1 MTRTTRPV
9 ARRRLIGAAAAILLA
24 ATGCAGRDGA
34 EGTAMSS
41 EARGYLTAA
50 LDVMEAKSLLAADT
64 DWPTVRREAFAR
76 AGSAQV
82 PADTYGAV
90 RGALRA
96 LGDRHSQ
103 FMTPQEAE
111 QALSPAPGTSAV
123 PEAKVLAGSL
133 GYLSLPAVSSDR
145 AAAAYVRQARKAVA
159 AADGQGAAGWIVDL
173 RGNSGGDMWGPLA
186 AVGAILGDGDV
197 GAFVEAGGKR
207 TPWTIEN
214 GTPRQYLATWG
225 PAEPLAQAAP
235 PVAVLTSSRTA
246 SAAEAVTIAFLGRP
260 DTRSFGQATR
270 GVPTGNDSHALPD
283 GALILLTQARE
294 ADRTGRIHNGP
305 LPPDEVV
312 PDDSRDLGSGQDRT
326 LEAAARWL
334 RGRAATAPGP
344 APTPGES

>member
-1 MTRTTRPV
+1 MKSRTPKPV
-9 ARRRLIGAAAAILLA
+9 ARRRLIAAAAVALLA
-24 ATGCAGRDGA
+24 ATGCAGPHRA
-34 EGTAMSS
+34 EGTAMSPG
-41 EARGYLTAA
+41 ARGYLTTA
-50 LDVMEAKSLLAADT
+50 LDLMEGNSLFAADI

-76 AGSAQV
+76 AGSAQA

-90 RGALRA
+90 REALRS

-111 QALSPAPGTSAV
+111 QALSPAPGSSAL
-123 PEAKVLAGSL
+123 PEARVLAGSI

-145 AAAAYVRQARKAVA
+145 AAADYVKQARQAVA
-159 AADGQGAAGWIVDL
+159 KADGQGARGWIVDL
-173 RGNSGGDMWGPLA
+173 RSNTGGDMWGPLA
-186 AVGAILGDGDV
+186 AVGAVLGDGDA
-197 GAFVEAGGKR
+197 GAFVEADGKR
-207 TPWTIEN
+207 TPWTVEK

-246 SAAEAVTIAFLGRP
+246 SAAEAVTIAFRGRP

-270 GVPTGNDSHALPD
+270 GVPTGNDAHPLPD

-305 LPPDEVV
+305 LPPDEEV
-312 PDDSRDLGSGQDRT
+312 PDDSRALGSGSDRT

-334 RGRAATAPGP
+334 RGRTSP
-344 APTPGES
+344 ARTPGGS

>member
-1 MTRTTRPV
+1 MTRTTEPL
-9 ARRRLIGAAAAILLA
+9 ARRRLIGAAAAVLLA
-24 ATGCAGRDGA
+24 TTGCAGRDGA

-41 EARGYLTAA
+41 QARGYLTGA
-50 LDVMEAKSLLAADT
+50 LDVMEGNSLFAADI
-64 DWPTVRREAFAR
+64 DWTAVRREAFAR

-90 RGALRA
+90 KEALRA

-111 QALSPAPGTSAV
+111 RALSPAPGSTEV
-123 PEAKVLAGSL
+123 PMAKVLAGSL

-145 AAAAYVRQARKAVA
+145 AAAAYVRQGRKAVA
-159 AADGQGAAGWIVDL
+159 QADGQGALGWIVDL
-173 RGNSGGDMWGPLA
+173 RGNPGGDMWGPLA
-186 AVGAILGDGDV
+186 AAGSVLGDGVV
-197 GAFVEAGGKR
+197 GAFVEADGKR

-225 PAEPLAQAAP
+225 PAEPLAHAAP

-246 SAAEAVTIAFLGRP
+246 SAAEAVTIAFRGRP
-260 DTRSFGQATR
+260 GTRSFGQATR

-305 LPPDEVV
+305 LPPDEEV

-334 RGRAATAPGP
+334 RGRTAAGP
-344 APTPGES
+344 APGER